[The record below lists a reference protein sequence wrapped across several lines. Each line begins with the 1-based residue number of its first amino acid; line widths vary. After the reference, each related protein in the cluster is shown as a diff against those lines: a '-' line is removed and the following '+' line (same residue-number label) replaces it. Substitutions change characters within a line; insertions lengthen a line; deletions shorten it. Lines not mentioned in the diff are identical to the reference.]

1 MFDKTFAEMMSL
13 DISPYIKKRDGADY
27 LPWGACKKL
36 LHENG
41 AELVLFHPVPGPDG
55 STLRRSAIEFTDK
68 NGVTN
73 RCYEVAV
80 HIQVDAIEWETV
92 YPVMNGNL
100 PVKDNSMNQLRVHNA
115 VRRGFVKGVAERLGL
130 GFSLWLDDDD
140 LPEQTDDLSRHS
152 LAKCK
157 ERIVQLI
164 SEKLKTRNMSMAQLC
179 QEIGRDEEEVRGMLS
194 YYGALRKLERDI
206 AALR

>member
-80 HIQVDAIEWETV
+80 HIHVDAIEWETV

-115 VRRGFVKGVAERLGL
+115 IRRAFVKGVAELLGL
-130 GFSLWLDDDD
+130 GFSLWMDDEEAQD
-140 LPEQTDDLSRHS
+140 EFEDLSRHS
-152 LAKCK
+152 LAKCRQRLEEEITENIK
-157 ERIVQLI
+157 VLTFPVLCERI
-164 SEKLKTRNMSMAQLC
+164 
-179 QEIGRDEEEVRGMLS
+179 GRTEDEVRAMMS
-194 YYGALRKLERDI
+194 YYKALAKLEHDVLQ
-206 AALR
+206 A

>member
-55 STLRRSAIEFTDK
+55 STLRRSALEFTDK

-80 HIQVDAIEWETV
+80 IIQV
-92 YPVMNGNL
+92 GHL
-100 PVKDNSMNQLRVHNA
+100 Q
-115 VRRGFVKGVAERLGL
+115 
-130 GFSLWLDDDD
+130 
-140 LPEQTDDLSRHS
+140 
-152 LAKCK
+152 
-157 ERIVQLI
+157 
-164 SEKLKTRNMSMAQLC
+164 
-179 QEIGRDEEEVRGMLS
+179 
-194 YYGALRKLERDI
+194 
-206 AALR
+206 